1 MVLEICDGKEPSL
14 ETGNC
19 WQVWDSGGGGVHK
32 VGEREVRCRSME
44 GN

>member
-1 MVLEICDGKEPSL
+1 MVLEICEGKEPSL

-19 WQVWDSGGGGVHK
+19 WQVWDSGGGVVHK
-32 VGEREVRCRSME
+32 GGEEVWCRSLE